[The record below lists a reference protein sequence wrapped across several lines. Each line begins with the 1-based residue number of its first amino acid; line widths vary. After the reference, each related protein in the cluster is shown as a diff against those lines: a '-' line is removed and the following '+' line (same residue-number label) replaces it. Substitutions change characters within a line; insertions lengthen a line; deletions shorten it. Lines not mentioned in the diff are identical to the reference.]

1 MKYHKGLQTSCKKY
15 PENIL
20 QLPNLLLKYCHQGE
34 YRQPQQTGQNAV
46 KTSLATLHQVTAR
59 NNKEAKLSAQMLQIK
74 ETKTFHVVIE
84 VRLMFHQSDVP
95 IQESIIKLL

>member
-1 MKYHKGLQTSCKKY
+1 MKYHKGLQTSYRKY

-20 QLPNLLLKYCHQGE
+20 PLPNLLLKYCHQGE

-74 ETKTFHVVIE
+74 ETKTFHVKLVIE
-84 VRLMFHQSDVP
+84 VN
-95 IQESIIKLL
+95 I